1 MELLVHINIFH
12 RDKKWAIIW
21 LVFVCYFFSVDI
33 NAQDKIGNTPLHW
46 AVKHNQPKAID
57 YLIEQGANTTILNE
71 QNMAPLHLACEQDIS
86 SAVEVRTW
94 RTSRI
99 SICKHAWPHFFQNTK

>member
-1 MELLVHINIFH
+1 MF
-12 RDKKWAIIW
+12 
-21 LVFVCYFFSVDI
+21 FFSFSFFADI

-71 QNMAPLHLACEQDIS
+71 QNMAPLHLACEQDIPN
-86 SAVEVRTW
+86 AVEVR
-94 RTSRI
+94 
-99 SICKHAWPHFFQNTK
+99 